1 MIFPVRYVEIIL
13 QESIMGFLLVMG
25 VQGSSRDRYE
35 EIVNMSAKQSLKGVA
50 WWIKRIEINVEHA
63 A

>member
-1 MIFPVRYVEIIL
+1 MIFPVRYVGIIL

-25 VQGSSRDRYE
+25 VRVSSRDRYE
-35 EIVNMSAKQSLKGVA
+35 EIVSTFAKQNLKGVA
-50 WWIKRIEINVEHA
+50 WWIKLIGINVEHA